1 MGPFLLFARR
11 LLFEPGQLSLALFFA
26 TISAAGLGAGLLG
39 LGPTLGLILGDN
51 GTSLPELARRFNE
64 SKPFIGVPEILI
76 GWLPLGRFEGVLV
89 VLGGLTLLTIVGAT
103 ANFLHQYISLHL
115 CAKVI
120 ARIRLDAFR
129 HAIRMPLSEVVRV
142 GPAEFS
148 SRVIR
153 DCAELQSGLLAL
165 MGRTMAQLTK
175 GTASLLVAIYVD
187 WRIVVVVAIAGP
199 VLYVILRKTGKR
211 IRRGTKGALRHQ
223 ATLLRVTSESLQGLR
238 AIKTSTAETSMLG
251 RFKHANA
258 LVIREQLRAR
268 TARSLASPLI
278 ETLTI
283 LVVVGLAT
291 LAVRE
296 IMRGTLTFAEFL
308 LSLGSLAV
316 AASSMRPL
324 TGLVAE
330 MQAASAPA
338 ERLRELLSIE
348 AEPQTS
354 HDRPNLLRHQHWIR
368 FEGVTFRYPNADSLA
383 LSKIDLEIRH
393 GEHIAVVGPNGCGK
407 TTLLSMLPRLLEPQ
421 EGRVLVD
428 GTDIRSVNIRS
439 LRRQIGVVT
448 QEAVLIQGTISQNI
462 ALGIPC
468 ATESQI
474 KEAARRA
481 HADGFIQMIPGGYEA
496 EVAEQ
501 GASLSGGQRQ
511 RIAIAR
517 AVLRDPAILILDE
530 ATSQVDAESEAQI
543 SQAIAEFGRQRTVI
557 AVAHRLSTMLA
568 ADRIVVMNRGSI
580 VDSGTHAEL
589 IGRCD
594 VYSRLVTAQL
604 QTNESATTS
613 RT

>member
-1 MGPFLLFARR
+1 
-11 LLFEPGQLSLALFFA
+11 
-26 TISAAGLGAGLLG
+26 
-39 LGPTLGLILGDN
+39 
-51 GTSLPELARRFNE
+51 
-64 SKPFIGVPEILI
+64 
-76 GWLPLGRFEGVLV
+76 
-89 VLGGLTLLTIVGAT
+89 
-103 ANFLHQYISLHL
+103 
-115 CAKVI
+115 
-120 ARIRLDAFR
+120 
-129 HAIRMPLSEVVRV
+129 
-142 GPAEFS
+142 
-148 SRVIR
+148 
-153 DCAELQSGLLAL
+153 
-165 MGRTMAQLTK
+165 
-175 GTASLLVAIYVD
+175 
-187 WRIVVVVAIAGP
+187 
-199 VLYVILRKTGKR
+199 
-211 IRRGTKGALRHQ
+211 
-223 ATLLRVTSESLQGLR
+223 
-238 AIKTSTAETSMLG
+238 MLG